1 MRATGSSGP
10 IAEDERRFRLLFDAN
25 VVGVTISDGERVLE
39 ANDAWLALT
48 GHTRA
53 ELDAGELSWRA
64 MTPAEW
70 GPGDD
75 RVIERLE
82 REGWVEPYEKEYVR
96 PDGTRVP
103 VLISGV
109 GGGGE

>member
-10 IAEDERRFRLLFDAN
+10 IAENERRFRLLFDAN

-39 ANDAWLALT
+39 ANDAWLELT

-64 MTPAEW
+64 MTPAEF

-75 RVIERLE
+75 QRDRAARARGLGSS
-82 REGWVEPYEKEYVR
+82 R
-96 PDGTRVP
+96 TRRSTCGP
-103 VLISGV
+103 TARACRC
-109 GGGGE
+109 